1 MAHSCNSRAHGN
13 GPDRYDLRMASVTDA
28 SGVEV
33 QWDVTVPRDKLFELS
48 YDNLTTPKS
57 QTVDVIM
64 KVPKQVQAGQYT
76 LKLNAFSEEL
86 YEGTRLRDTVT
97 VVVIVNEFYDMQIS
111 IDESQDNPL
120 KITAP
125 GRIVKYVVNVTNL
138 EMFQIRQD
146 FTTTRKSKIRHLVN

>member
-1 MAHSCNSRAHGN
+1 MTVNPGEEWLIPVTVENTGN

-57 QTVDVIM
+57 QTVDVTM

-86 YEGTRLRDTVT
+86 YEDAPKRHRDC
-97 VVVIVNEFYDMQIS
+97 
-111 IDESQDNPL
+111 
-120 KITAP
+120 
-125 GRIVKYVVNVTNL
+125 GCH
-138 EMFQIRQD
+138 RQ
-146 FTTTRKSKIRHLVN
+146 